1 MTSLKAKLSWSVTL
15 SLFVLLT
22 FQFIVVSFA
31 IREFTHQQITD
42 RLERE
47 AEHLLAT
54 LTVDNS
60 KLVHL
65 AETGLSVDYKQPY
78 SGHYFAI
85 FSDEKQLYSKSLW
98 DFALPLNK
106 LKAGKSHTIYLAGP
120 NAQRLLIFSRGY
132 QKHDTRI
139 TVAVAEDLS
148 PIQSNIN
155 RFQLIYAVISGIGL
169 LVLWWLQK
177 TMVTRAL
184 LPLQKIQQNIAKLS
198 QGESNYLD
206 SEGPDEILP
215 LIREIN
221 RLLLGMDRKYQ
232 RSRESLGNLAHAL
245 KTKLAVLN
253 QITESPQI
261 KKHKQIQSS
270 IYEATTAL
278 NQIIERELKRARLL
292 GDTRPGRKVDIK
304 SVIVEL
310 TTTFQQIYVAKGIN
324 ISCVLKE
331 NPQFFCDK
339 EDFVEMMGNLLDNAC
354 KWAKQ
359 QVVLTVVGGR
369 VFTIIVEDDGE
380 GARDADYALLTQ
392 RGYRID
398 ESKPGSGLGL
408 AIVSDIVESYNGTLS
423 FGKSAALG
431 GLKVEVSFS
440 HATITSH
447 FA

>member
-1 MTSLKAKLSWSVTL
+1 MSSLKAKLSWSVTL

-22 FQFIVVSFA
+22 LQFILVSFA
-31 IREFTHQQITD
+31 IRALTNQQITD

-54 LTVDNS
+54 LSVDQL
-60 KLVHL
+60 KQVYL
-65 AETGLSVDYKQPY
+65 AEEGLSVDYQQPY

-85 FSDEKQLYSKSLW
+85 FSDEKQLFSTSLW
-98 DFALPLNK
+98 DYPLHLNR
-106 LKAGKSHTIYLAGP
+106 LKVGESHTIKVAGP
-120 NAQRLLIFSRGY
+120 NAQRLLVFLRGY
-132 QKHDTRI
+132 QKQNTHI
-139 TVAVAEDLS
+139 TIAVAEDLS

-155 RFQLIYAVISGIGL
+155 RFQILFALISGIGL
-169 LVLWWLQK
+169 LVLWGLQK

-184 LPLQKIQQNIAKLS
+184 HPLQKIQQNIAKLS
-198 QGESNYLD
+198 QGESSYLD

-215 LIREIN
+215 LIQEIN
-221 RLLLGMDRKYQ
+221 RLLFGMDRKYQ

-253 QITESPQI
+253 QIAENPQI
-261 KKHKQIQSS
+261 KKHKEIQSTV
-270 IYEATTAL
+270 YEATAAL
-278 NQIIERELKRARLL
+278 NYIIERELKRARLL

-304 SVIVEL
+304 SVIAEL
-310 TTTFQQIYVAKGIN
+310 TATLQQIYATKGIN
-324 ISCVLKE
+324 ISYALIE

-339 EDFVEMMGNLLDNAC
+339 EDFIEMMGNLLDNAC

-359 QVVLTVVGGR
+359 QVVLTVIGGGA
-369 VFTIIVEDDGE
+369 FTIIVEDDGE
-380 GARDADYALLTQ
+380 GAQDADYALLTQ
-392 RGYRID
+392 RGFRID

-408 AIVSDIVESYNGTLS
+408 AIVSDIVESYNGSLS
-423 FGKSAALG
+423 FGQSAALG
-431 GLKVEVSFS
+431 GLKAEVNFS

>member
-22 FQFIVVSFA
+22 LQFIVVSFA
-31 IREFTHQQITD
+31 IRALTNQQITD

-54 LTVDNS
+54 LTIDQL
-60 KLVHL
+60 KQLQL
-65 AETGLSVDYKQPY
+65 AEQGLSIDYQQPY
-78 SGHYFAI
+78 SGHYYAV
-85 FSDEKQLYSKSLW
+85 FSDKNQLYSKSLW
-98 DFALPLNK
+98 DFSLPLNK
-106 LKAGKSHTIYLAGP
+106 LKTGESDSIYLAGP
-120 NAQRLLIFSRGY
+120 NGQHLVVISRGY
-132 QKHDTRI
+132 QKQNTRI
-139 TVAVAEDLS
+139 TIAVAEDLS

-155 RFQLIYAVISGIGL
+155 RFQLIYAFISSIGL
-169 LVLWWLQK
+169 LILWWLQK
-177 TMVTRAL
+177 FMVTRAL
-184 LPLQKIQQNIAKLS
+184 LPLQKIQQNIAQLI
-198 QGESNYLD
+198 QGESSYLP

-215 LIREIN
+215 LIQEIN
-221 RLLLGMDRKYQ
+221 RLLIGMERKYQ

-253 QITESPQI
+253 QITENPQI
-261 KKHKQIQSS
+261 KKHKNIQSTV
-270 IYEATTAL
+270 YEATAAL
-278 NQIIERELKRARLL
+278 NHIVERELKRARLH

-304 SVIVEL
+304 SVIEDL
-310 TTTFQQIYVAKGIN
+310 TTTLQQIYADKGIN
-324 ISCVLKE
+324 ISYALKE

-359 QVVLTVVGGR
+359 QVVLTVIGGS
-369 VFTIIVEDDGE
+369 VFTIIVEDDGK
-380 GARDADYALLTQ
+380 GAQDADYALLTQ

-408 AIVSDIVESYNGTLS
+408 AIVSDIVESYNSTLS
-423 FGKSAALG
+423 FGQSSSLG

-440 HATITSH
+440 QASITSH
-447 FA
+447 FG